1 MIHPSSVSS
10 HLVLVSPTSSVVVVV
25 VHPFGLSLSF
35 IITVVVVMDKQARLL
50 YYHHHSG
57 QDLADRHASLVTS
70 YIVLGC

>member
-1 MIHPSSVSS
+1 M
-10 HLVLVSPTSSVVVVV
+10 LVSLTSSVVVV
-25 VHPFGLSLSF
+25 GLSLSF